1 MALVY
6 TDQFLHR
13 RYAQPG
19 KIECLAVHDKV
30 VLDMFAKGRHS
41 GSGKTFH
48 EPVRVSNPQG
58 LSATRAGA
66 QLVAEGGHAG
76 ATSVVGEWSLPYGDY
91 AGSVQ
96 ITDKDIDAGGDVP
109 DGSYLKPLGL
119 ETDGIIE
126 ELGEVMDTYIFSE
139 PGKAV
144 GVYSGSA
151 IAAGVLTLT
160 GGAAGAQLMNFKPR
174 GPVQVSA
181 NDGSGAHSLLG
192 SWSLC
197 WVSVVG
203 GTSY

>member
-13 RYAQPG
+13 RYAP
-19 KIECLAVHDKV
+19 
-30 VLDMFAKGRHS
+30 
-41 GSGKTFH
+41 
-48 EPVRVSNPQG
+48 
-58 LSATRAGA
+58 
-66 QLVAEGGHAG
+66 LVAEGGHAG
-76 ATSVVGEWSLPYGDY
+76 APSVVGEWSLPYGDY

-151 IAAGVLTLT
+151 IAAGGVTP
-160 GGAAGAQLMNFKPR
+160 A
-174 GPVQVSA
+174 
-181 NDGSGAHSLLG
+181 
-192 SWSLC
+192 
-197 WVSVVG
+197 
-203 GTSY
+203 